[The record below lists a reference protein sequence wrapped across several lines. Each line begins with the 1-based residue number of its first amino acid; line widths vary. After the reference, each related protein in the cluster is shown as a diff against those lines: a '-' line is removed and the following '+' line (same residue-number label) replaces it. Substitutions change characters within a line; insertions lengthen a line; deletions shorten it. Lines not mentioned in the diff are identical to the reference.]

1 MPRATMKRTVLL
13 SAMALALVACQD
25 EEVAERPDP
34 VVRVATVR
42 LAPLAETRTYTGT
55 VMPRTEVAEA
65 FRVGGKVAAR
75 LVDVG
80 DRVKAGQTLA
90 QLDPVDLNLQL
101 EQQRAAL
108 TAAQASLTKAQSDLE
123 RARTLFKRGH
133 VTEAALDAQSLAVDE
148 ARSRFDQAERAV
160 ALATNQM
167 GYAELTASADGVVS
181 ATGVEAG
188 QVVSPGQM
196 VVSVARLDQKEVV
209 VSIPESRLADLEG
222 STAEVTLW
230 AGDGRYAATVREIAP
245 EANGTSRTYPV
256 RFSVPDADENVR
268 LGMTATVSLT
278 KGDPSPVAR
287 IPMTAVLDDG
297 RGPVVFVVDPPSHE
311 LKRRPVVVEAYQ
323 TENAIIAKG
332 LEDGDKI
339 VTLGVQKLRDGERV
353 RLAEIQSASAD

>member
-1 MPRATMKRTVLL
+1 MPLTTPKRIVLL
-13 SAMALALVACQD
+13 GAMALSLAACQE

-42 LAPLAETRTYTGT
+42 LSPLAETRTYTGT
-55 VMPRTEVAEA
+55 IVPRTEVAEA
-65 FRVGGKVAAR
+65 FRVGGKVAER
-75 LVDVG
+75 RVDVG
-80 DRVKAGQTLA
+80 DAVKAGEVLA
-90 QLDPVDLNLQL
+90 RLDPMDLNLQL

-108 TAAQASLTKAQSDLE
+108 TAARASLAKAETDLE

-133 VTEAALDAQSLAVDE
+133 VTQAALDAQALAVDE
-148 ARSRFDQAERAV
+148 TRSRFEQAERAV
-160 ALATNQM
+160 ALAENQM

-181 ATGVEAG
+181 AVGVEAG

-196 VVSVARLDQKEVV
+196 VVSVARLDEKEVE

-222 STAEVTLW
+222 STAEVSLW
-230 AGDGRYAATVREIAP
+230 AGDGLYAAKVREIAP

-256 RFSVPDADENVR
+256 RFSVPQADANVR

-297 RGPVVFVVDPPSHE
+297 RGPVVFVVDPPSNE

-323 TENAIIAKG
+323 SRNAIIAEG
-332 LEDGDKI
+332 LEDGDRI
-339 VTLGVQKLRDGERV
+339 VTLGVQKLQDGERV